1 MTPSVPPC
9 LAANKRFDT
18 KRWMHCIMA
27 NLPLPRLNCLLAGA
41 CAALLAFA
49 PQARAHPHEFIDAAL
64 ELEFDAT
71 GALSGIGVE
80 WRYDAF
86 TTMLILADLGLDPAA
101 GTLAPG
107 EEAVLAG
114 FDLNWDAD
122 YNGDLWPLFDEAP
135 VVLGRPEPVRT
146 WLEDGQIVSQHR
158 RAVIS
163 PVDPAVGALVIQ
175 VYDPEYYIAYTIAA
189 QPAILGRTDCR
200 ARVFVPDLGAA
211 RERLE
216 AALDELYAGG
226 VGDLEESFPTVGRD
240 FAEEIR
246 LDCTAAQE

>member
-1 MTPSVPPC
+1 
-9 LAANKRFDT
+9 
-18 KRWMHCIMA
+18 MA
-27 NLPLPRLNCLLAGA
+27 NLPLPRLNCILASA
-41 CAALLAFA
+41 CAAFLGFA

-64 ELEFDAT
+64 ELVFDASGDLT
-71 GALSGIGVE
+71 GIGVE

-86 TTMLILADLGLDPAA
+86 TTMLILADLGLNPAA
-101 GTLAPG
+101 GALAPD

-114 FDLNWDAD
+114 FDLNWDAG
-122 YNGDLWPLFDEAP
+122 YNGDLWPIFDEAP
-135 VVLGRPEPVRT
+135 ITLGQPEPVRT

-163 PVDPAVGALVIQ
+163 PIDPAAGHLVIQ

-189 QPAILGRTDCR
+189 QPTILGRADCQ
-200 ARVFVPDLGAA
+200 ARVFVPDLSAA

-226 VGDLEESFPTVGRD
+226 GGDLENSFPTVGRD

-246 LDCTAAQE
+246 LDCPAAQD